1 MSVGIQ
7 RALRVALLA
16 LVASAGG
23 SLSFTVR
30 NGVETD
36 LLALAGDAGGGLK
49 DAASAMS
56 TSARFLVKAES
67 EETAKSRLEALG
79 VPVSVMS
86 SREMSAALKVV
97 APYARGFLSPSTRR
111 LLEAGEYAAVRDA
124 AVARLYSPMPPAL
137 PVDVDPFLLFTDW
150 ALDAAAP
157 KGEWVAVNVHL
168 SPDQASAALAAV
180 RGADD
185 VRCAGAPFHAAVAS
199 ERSKGEVNI
208 LSAVSLAFVVLFG
221 WLLVRSF
228 RFVPLLIAVQSA
240 AFCVASAALF
250 AVFGKPH
257 LVTFVFGTS
266 LIGLSVDYVYHSLA
280 AKRPISRPL
289 TLSFLST
296 AACFLPLMI
305 SDVGVMNQMALFT
318 VTGLATVYAAVMLFL
333 RADGGVV
340 GGCGGEASGNEDASA
355 KSIAIRPWL
364 RFAAVAAVAV
374 LPPLA
379 GTLGVRCGVFE
390 RRDAVDISRFYRP
403 DPYLAEGERLS
414 AEMSGGSLIPSADEQ
429 RRNIRLVAALY
440 AAESDRY
447 RSMTGLPAAAFA
459 IDESCQVFDPKGA
472 IEGLFAGWLRETDR
486 LLLAALAVLAFAL
499 VFLFRRECLD
509 FIIPVAVAYSA
520 TYGLLVCMGET
531 MNFFT
536 KICFFLF
543 VGLGLDYSVFRWH
556 GASGPAGRAVLYS
569 FLTSFVGFGLLGF
582 TDFAVTRSMGI
593 TLAFGLAVSYFSA
606 KMCCG
611 FSREAFRIDAGQVSA
626 GGGRRRVA
634 DSPQQWHEQREQC
647 ASRFWMQFMWM
658 SYAMFGKTFQ
668 RLIFLFAMPFIY
680 LFSVPARTAL
690 AAFYRTLSD
699 HSGMEMRPTAWR
711 LFRHIL
717 GFAWGLMDKTD
728 ACTLRKNLPEMS
740 VRDDDGW
747 RRFKALVDSGKGV
760 FLMCSH
766 VGTVGVLPA
775 LPETLRRKGVASVF
789 PKVHAFQ
796 QMGHDAI
803 FMKVF
808 MRHFD
813 GTRFEFHAVEDI
825 GVETAVS
832 MQEAIGRG
840 EIVIMAGDRTS
851 AGSGSVL
858 HHRFLGVDCVWPK
871 GVFRFAELMEAPVFA
886 VVCVRTG
893 WNRYDVHMAD
903 LMNGEG
909 ERPVSRRRCSGAI
922 FENYV
927 KFLEAETIAHP
938 EQWYQFYDFFGAVR
952 SPASRPS

>member
-1 MSVGIQ
+1 MNAGIQ
-7 RALRVALLA
+7 RMLRVALLA
-16 LVASAGG
+16 LVAAAGA
-23 SLSFTVR
+23 SLFFTVR

-36 LLALAGDAGGGLK
+36 LLALAGDVGGGLK

-56 TSARFLVKAES
+56 TSARFLVRAES
-67 EETAKSRLEALG
+67 EEAAKSRLEDLG
-79 VPVSVMS
+79 VSAKS
-86 SREMSAALKVV
+86 SSEMSAALTAV
-97 APYARGFLSPSTRR
+97 APYAHGFLSRSTRR

-137 PVDVDPFLLFTDW
+137 PLNVDPFLLFTDW
-150 ALDAAAP
+150 AMDAAAS
-157 KGEWVAVNVHL
+157 KGEWVAVNVYL
-168 SPDQASAALAAV
+168 STGQAAAALAAV

-199 ERSKGEVNI
+199 ERSKSEVNV

-221 WLLVRSF
+221 WMLVRSF
-228 RFVPLLIAVQSA
+228 RFVPLLIAVQAA

-296 AACFLPLMI
+296 AACFLPLML

-318 VTGLATVYAAVMLFL
+318 VAGLATVYAAVMLFL
-333 RADGGVV
+333 RPDGSAV
-340 GGCGGEASGNEDASA
+340 GGCGGEVSGDAIALA
-355 KSIAIRPWL
+355 KGVSGRPWL

-374 LPPLA
+374 LPPLV
-379 GTLGVRCGVFE
+379 GIVGVECGVFE
-390 RRDAVDISRFYRP
+390 RRDTVDISRFYRP
-403 DPYLAEGERLS
+403 DPYLAEGERIA
-414 AEMSGGSLIPSADEQ
+414 AEMSGGSLIPSAGEQ

-440 AAESDRY
+440 AAEGERY

-459 IDESCQVFDPKGA
+459 ISESCPVFDPKGA

-486 LLLAALAVLAFAL
+486 LLCVSLAVLALAL
-499 VFLFRRECLD
+499 VFLFRRECID

-543 VGLGLDYSVFRWH
+543 VGLGLDYSVFGWH
-556 GASGPAGRAVLYS
+556 GASRAAGKAVLYS

-582 TDFAVTRSMGI
+582 TDFSVTRSMGI
-593 TLAFGLAVSYFSA
+593 TLAFGLAVSYFA
-606 KMCCG
+606 ARMCCG
-611 FSREAFRIDAGQVSA
+611 FSRAAFRLDGGQTPAAGARHSVIVTDA
-626 GGGRRRVA
+626 
-634 DSPQQWHEQREQC
+634 PQQWHEQREQC
-647 ASRFWMQFMWM
+647 ASRFWMQFMWL

-690 AAFYRTLSD
+690 ATFYRTLSV
-699 HSGMEMRPTAWR
+699 HSGTEMRPTAWR

-775 LPETLRRKGVASVF
+775 LPETLKRKGISAVF

-813 GTRFEFHAVEDI
+813 ATRFEFHAVEDI

-858 HHRFLGVDCVWPK
+858 RHKFLGVDCLWPK
-871 GVFRFAELMEAPVFA
+871 GVFRFAELMESPVFA

-893 WNRYDVHMAD
+893 WNRYDVHIAD

-909 ERPVSRRRCSGAI
+909 ERPASYRRRSGAI

-927 KFLEAETIAHP
+927 RFLEAETIAHP

>member
-1 MSVGIQ
+1 MSNGIQ

-16 LVASAGG
+16 LVAAAGG
-23 SLSFTVR
+23 SLFFTVR

-36 LLALAGDAGGGLK
+36 LLALAGDVGGELK

-79 VPVSVMS
+79 VPASLMS
-86 SREMSAALKVV
+86 SPEISAALKSI
-97 APYARGFLSPSTRR
+97 APYAHGFLSQSTRR
-111 LLEAGEYAAVRDA
+111 LLETGEYAAIRDA

-137 PVDVDPFLLFTDW
+137 SVDVDPFLLFTDW
-150 ALDAAAP
+150 AMDAAAP

-168 SPDQASAALAAV
+168 SPNQASAALAAV
-180 RGADD
+180 RDADD
-185 VRCAGAPFHAAVAS
+185 VRCTGAPFHAAIAS
-199 ERSKGEVNI
+199 ERSKGEVNV

-221 WLLVRSF
+221 WMLVRSF
-228 RFVPLLIAVQSA
+228 RFVPLLIAVQTA
-240 AFCVASAALF
+240 AFCVAAAALF

-266 LIGLSVDYVYHSLA
+266 LIGLSVDYVYHSMA
-280 AKRPISRPL
+280 AKRSISRPL

-318 VTGLATVYAAVMLFL
+318 VAGLATVYAAVMLFL
-333 RADGGVV
+333 RADGG
-340 GGCGGEASGNEDASA
+340 CGGAASGNADVTA
-355 KSIAIRPWL
+355 KSVAIRPWL
-364 RFAAVAAVAV
+364 RFVTVAAVAV
-374 LPPLA
+374 LPPLT
-379 GTLGVRCGVFE
+379 GTVGVRCGVFE
-390 RRDAVDISRFYRP
+390 RRDTVDISRFYRP
-403 DPYLAEGERLS
+403 DPYLAEGERIA
-414 AEMSGGSLIPSADEQ
+414 AEMPGGSLIPSADEQ

-440 AAESDRY
+440 AAEGDRY

-472 IEGLFAGWLRETDR
+472 IEELFAGWLHETDR

-556 GASGPAGRAVLYS
+556 GASGAAARAVLYS

-611 FSREAFRIDAGQVSA
+611 FTRAAFRLDAGQASA
-626 GGGRRRVA
+626 YGGRHCVA
-634 DSPQQWHEQREQC
+634 DAPQQWHEQREQC

-668 RLIFLFAMPFIY
+668 RLIFIFAMPFIY
-680 LFSVPARTAL
+680 FFSVPARMAL
-690 AAFYRTLSD
+690 ATFYRTLSN

-747 RRFKALVDSGKGV
+747 RSFKKLVDSGKGV

-775 LPETLRRKGVASVF
+775 LPETLKRKGVSAVF

-813 GTRFEFHAVEDI
+813 GTKFEFHAVEDV

-858 HHRFLGVDCVWPK
+858 HHRFLGVDCAWPK

-893 WNRYDVHMAD
+893 WNRYDVHIAD
-903 LMNGEG
+903 LMDGEG
-909 ERPVSRRRCSGAI
+909 DRPASRRHCYVAI

-938 EQWYQFYDFFGAVR
+938 EQWYQFYDFFGAVKNPV
-952 SPASRPS
+952 SHL